1 VAPAAVSDAQ
11 RSVGTAP
18 LQLAAAVQEDS
29 VSLFNKLDSD
39 LAQVSQDRLDPQAV
53 AQSWAKG
60 DTDLALGWQR
70 RRIHEELRARLAEP
84 GGSTLVTVPAA
95 ATLHNAWRALPARTL
110 FDQYDRAEK
119 LLNQLGSGLN
129 VELALAAMLSELVV
143 YRGRS

>member
-1 VAPAAVSDAQ
+1 
-11 RSVGTAP
+11 
-18 LQLAAAVQEDS
+18 LAAALQQNS
-29 VSLFNKLDSD
+29 ISLFNKLETD
-39 LAQVSQDRLDPQAV
+39 LAEVSQDRLDPQAV

-60 DTDLALGWQR
+60 DAELALGWLR

-84 GGSTLVTVPAA
+84 GGSTLVTVRAA

-129 VELALAAMLSELVV
+129 VELALAAMLNELVV
-143 YRGRS
+143 NRGRS